1 MFTFTPSIIKKI
13 TFSLCIC
20 ATFSMVNGSHAD
32 VRIAQAGQVSA
43 LRKNIEEQSEYD
55 ASTVLVQF
63 KPGLS
68 DANRDQLLDN
78 FDGALV
84 RKFSILP
91 GLAEVRVG
99 TSVGDALSKL
109 LASKD
114 VITAE
119 PNFRL
124 HVAEVPNDASFSNQW
139 ALDSDTA
146 IHIDVVRAWGIR
158 RGLHSLRI
166 AVLDTG
172 IDQTHPEFSDNI
184 WTNPREIAGDGIDN
198 DANGYIDD
206 TNGWDF
212 TYTSPGTVRSN
223 GDNNPADGHGHGT
236 HVSGIIAAQGN
247 NAIGVTG
254 ICWDAAIVP
263 LKIIGD
269 DGSGFTSWMI
279 AAIEYCARNG
289 ISIANASI
297 GGASYSGFCKAAI
310 DAAGAQNNLLLVAAA
325 GNNGTD
331 NDAKP
336 FYPAS
341 YDSPNVLSVAS
352 TTSSGA
358 MSSFSNRGIVSVD
371 IAAPGSSIT
380 STYPQVKI
388 ASGYATLSGTS
399 MAAPIVTAV
408 AALLHENRPEW
419 GFTDIKKALL
429 TSVTPLSGLSGT
441 VASGGLVNA
450 YQAMILSNK
459 VDLVGLRLGKS
470 VLRGGD
476 PLTVEVTLDRPAAAS
491 GVVAEL
497 SSNNPAVRLPASVVI
512 PGGVTKAS
520 IVGSVSVVGATT
532 SGSVSVTLQGQ
543 TLDVPITVK
552 PPMLGGVTLGL
563 STIAPGGVTKGIV
576 SLQQPAGET
585 GLDILLTSDVPGI
598 VVPTSVHVDAG
609 KTDVA
614 FSINIAPG
622 CPAGTYQIKASTDSD
637 CISVDVS
644 VLAATLQKLEFS
656 AAVVVSGQEMLLRI
670 EVSDAAPAGGLM
682 VGLSPSDSR
691 LLLPELVLIP
701 FGAKAV
707 DVRVLAPV
715 IVSKTPLTVAASFYG
730 AESSAA
736 VLVVPCMLTSLLPE
750 MSDLAAGASTWVV
763 VRLTGVTGPG
773 GVDITLTEASGSFTF
788 PSVVHIAEGQNSTG
802 VEVHAA
808 NVTVRKSVLLHA
820 SDGHSQLAVPLT
832 VSPVDVALLSLS
844 AVSVTGGAS
853 ATGTITLGAPA
864 PGSGAELRITSN
876 QSGVNV
882 PAVVYVP
889 AGATSASFVIG
900 STPVQQKV
908 NVMITAT
915 AGALAKSRTL
925 TVNPAALASV
935 KLQQSSMTGGAAQQG
950 TVLLTGVAPSGGL
963 SVVLSSSNP
972 AIQAPKE
979 VFIPA
984 GARSGVF
991 AIQAGVVATK
1001 TSGLMVA
1008 QLGTLKKSTSV
1019 SVVPPVIRSIVAS
1032 RPTVVGGGVVDVTIH
1047 ITGPAPAGGT
1057 SVMLTSGNVA
1067 LTVPASVVVPAGQ
1080 TSVVFTASS
1089 KPVSKTTS
1097 VKISGKVGI
1106 TTTVGY
1112 VTVLPR

>member
-1 MFTFTPSIIKKI
+1 
-13 TFSLCIC
+13 
-20 ATFSMVNGSHAD
+20 MVNGSHAD

-68 DANRDQLLDN
+68 DTNRDCLLAE
-78 FDGALV
+78 FDGGLV

-91 GLAEVRVG
+91 GLAVVTVG

-310 DAAGAQNNLLLVAAA
+310 DAAGAQTNLLLVAAA
-325 GNNGTD
+325 GNNGID

-358 MSSFSNRGIVSVD
+358 VSSFSNRGLVSVD

-380 STYPQVKI
+380 STYPQAKN

-399 MAAPIVTAV
+399 MAAPMVTAV

-429 TSVTPLSGLSGT
+429 ASVTPLSGLSGT

-459 VDLVGLRLGKS
+459 VELVGLRLGKS

-476 PLTVEVTLDRPAAAS
+476 PLTVEVTLDRMAAAG

-520 IVGSVSVVGATT
+520 IVGSVSAVGATT

-543 TLDVPITVK
+543 TLDVPVTVK

-563 STIAPGGVTKGIV
+563 STIAPGGVTQGIL

-585 GLDILLTSDVPGI
+585 GLDVLLTSDIPGI
-598 VVPTSVHVDAG
+598 VVPMSVHVDAG
-609 KTDVA
+609 QTDAA
-614 FSINIAPG
+614 FMLNIAPG
-622 CPAGTYQIKASTDSD
+622 CPAGTYQIKASTDTD
-637 CISVDVS
+637 CICVDVS
-644 VLAATLQKLEFS
+644 VLAATLQKLALS
-656 AAVVVSGQEMLLRI
+656 PAVVLSGQEMLLLI
-670 EVSDAAPAGGLM
+670 ELSHPAPTGGLT
-682 VGLSPSDSR
+682 VGLQSSDSR
-691 LLLPELVLIP
+691 ITLPNQISITAGTKLLELRI
-701 FGAKAV
+701 
-707 DVRVLAPV
+707 LAPV
-715 IVSKTPLTVAASFYG
+715 VIRNTPLTVSASFYG
-730 AESSAA
+730 TGSSTD
-736 VLVVPCMLTSLLPE
+736 VLVVPSMLSALLPE
-750 MSDLAAGASTWVV
+750 INDLAAGASTVVV
-763 VRLTGVTGPG
+763 VRLTGPAAPG
-773 GVDITLTEASGSFTF
+773 GVDATLSETSGSLTF
-788 PSVVHIAEGQNSTG
+788 PSVVHIAEGQSSNF
-802 VEVHAA
+802 VVVKAA
-808 NVTVRKSVLLHA
+808 NVSAPITVQLHA
-820 SDGHSQLAVPLT
+820 TDGHSQLAVPLT

-844 AVSVTGGAS
+844 ATSVTGGAS

-864 PGSGAELRITSN
+864 PGSGAELRISSN
-876 QSGVNV
+876 QSAVNV

-889 AGATSASFVIG
+889 AGATSTSFVIG

-908 NVMITAT
+908 TVTITAT
-915 AGALAKSRTL
+915 AGALAKSNTL

-979 VFIPA
+979 VFISA
-984 GARSGVF
+984 GAASGVF

-1019 SVVPPVIRSIVAS
+1019 SVVPPVISSIVAS
-1032 RPTVVGGGVVDVTIH
+1032 RPTVVGGGVVDVTLH

-1057 SVMLTSGNVA
+1057 SVMLTSGNAA
-1067 LTVPASVVVPAGQ
+1067 LTVPATVVVPAGQ

-1106 TTTVGY
+1106 TTKVGY

>member
-1 MFTFTPSIIKKI
+1 MFTFTPSLIKNI
-13 TFSLCIC
+13 VTSICIC
-20 ATFSMVNGSHAD
+20 AYFNIVNGSHAD
-32 VRIAQAGQVSA
+32 VRIAKADQVSA
-43 LRKNIEEQSEYD
+43 LRQEAVQQSEYD

-63 KPGLS
+63 NAGLS
-68 DANRDQLLDN
+68 DTKRDQLLAD
-78 FDGALV
+78 FDGGLV
-84 RKFSILP
+84 RKFSIIP

-124 HVAEVPNDASFSNQW
+124 HVAEVPNDATFSKQW

-146 IHIDVVRAWGIR
+146 IHIDAVRAWGLR
-158 RGLHSLRI
+158 KGLHSLKI

-172 IDQTHPEFSDNI
+172 IDKTHPEFGDNI

-212 TYTSPGTVRSN
+212 TYTSPGLLRSN
-223 GDNNPADGHGHGT
+223 GDNNPADGNGHGT

-254 ICWDAAIVP
+254 ICWDAAIIP

-279 AAIEYCARNG
+279 AALEYCARNR

-310 DAAGAQNNLLLVAAA
+310 DAASAQSSLLLVAAA

-331 NDAKP
+331 NDIKP

-341 YDSPNVLSVAS
+341 YDSPNIISVAS
-352 TTSSGA
+352 TTPTGA
-358 MSSFSNRGIVSVD
+358 ISSFSNRGIVSVD

-380 STYPQVKI
+380 STYPQAKN
-388 ASGYATLSGTS
+388 ASGYTTLSGTS
-399 MAAPIVTAV
+399 MAAPMVTAV

-419 GFTDIKKALL
+419 GFADIKKALL
-429 TSVTPLSGLSGT
+429 ASVTPLPALSGK

-450 YQAMILSNK
+450 YQAMMLSNY
-459 VDLVGLRLGKS
+459 VELTALRLRKS

-476 PLTVEVTLDRPAAAS
+476 TVTAEVTLDRMAAAG

-497 SSNNPAVRLPASVVI
+497 SSNNPAVHLPATVEI
-512 PGGVTKAS
+512 PGGMTTASVT
-520 IVGSVSVVGATT
+520 GSVTAVGATT
-532 SGSVSVTLQGQ
+532 NGDVTVTVQGQ
-543 TLDVPITVK
+543 SLVVPITVK
-552 PPMLGGVTLGL
+552 PPMLGGVVVGL
-563 STIAPGGVTKGIV
+563 SIIAPGGVTQGVV

-585 GLDILLTSDVPGI
+585 GLDILLTSDNPGI
-598 VVPTSVHVDAG
+598 VVPASVHINAG
-609 KTDVA
+609 QLEAA
-614 FSINIAPG
+614 FSIDIASE
-622 CPAGTYQIKASTDSD
+622 CPAGSYQIKASTDTD
-637 CISVDVS
+637 CICVDVS
-644 VLAATLQKLEFS
+644 VLAATLQQLVFS
-656 AAVVVSGQEMLLRI
+656 PSVVVSGQEMLLHI
-670 EVSDAAPAGGLM
+670 DLSSPAPAGGLI
-682 VGLSPSDSR
+682 VGLRSNDNR
-691 LLLPELVLIP
+691 VVLPEQVSIP
-701 FGAKAV
+701 AALKAV
-707 DVRVLAPV
+707 ELRVLAPV
-715 IVSKTPLTVAASFYG
+715 VVSNTSLTVAASFYG
-730 AESSAA
+730 TASSTD
-736 VLVVPCMLTSLLPE
+736 VMVVPCTLSALVPE
-750 MSDLAAGASTWVV
+750 INDLAAGASTWVV
-763 VRLTGVTGPG
+763 VRLTGLAGPG
-773 GVDITLTEASGSFTF
+773 GVDITLTEASGSLTF
-788 PSVVHIAEGQNSTG
+788 PSVVHIVEGQESTG
-802 VEVHAA
+802 VMVHAA
-808 NVTVRKSVLLHA
+808 NVSVRKSVLLLA
-820 SDGHSQLAVPLT
+820 SDGFSELTVPLT

-844 AVSVTGGAS
+844 ATSVTGGAS
-853 ATGTITLGAPA
+853 ATGTITLSAPA
-864 PGSGAELRITSN
+864 PGSGVDISLSSN
-876 QSGVNV
+876 QSVV
-882 PAVVYVP
+882 TLPAMVHIP

-908 NVMITAT
+908 TVTITAT
-915 AGALAKSRTL
+915 AGALAKSNTL

-950 TVLLTGVAPSGGL
+950 TVLLTGIAPSGGL

-984 GARSGVF
+984 GAASGVF
-991 AIQAGVVATK
+991 SIRAGVVATK
-1001 TSGLMVA
+1001 TSGLMIA
-1008 QLGTLKKSTSV
+1008 QLGTLKKSTSL
-1019 SVVPPVIRSIVAS
+1019 SVVPPVISSIVAS
-1032 RPTVVGGGVVDVTIH
+1032 RGTVIGGDVVDVTVH
-1047 ITGPAPAGGT
+1047 ITGPASNGGT
-1057 SVMLTSGNVA
+1057 SVSLTSGNVA

-1097 VKISGKVGI
+1097 VKVSGKVAL
-1106 TTTVGY
+1106 TSKWNY